1 MRRRTLL
8 AGLALPPLLRPALV
22 RAQATAPAG
31 WPEKPVRILVG
42 FPPGG
47 LTDVLARVLANALP
61 ARFGQPFL
69 VENRTGASGII
80 AAELVAKSPPDGHT
94 LLLAHPTAIAIA
106 PALAQRLPFDAAR
119 AFAPV
124 TLLAR
129 QPHVL
134 LVKGDS
140 PWNSLA
146 ELVAEAK
153 RRPGVITF
161 ASSGVGSVQHVQGE
175 QFCMATGIEAV
186 HVPYRGSAPTM
197 TDIAA
202 GQVHWAIDGVGV
214 SAPLIEAGS
223 LKALGTAAPRRIARW
238 PSLPSFA
245 EQGVEGVV
253 PGSWFGLMGPAGMAP
268 GLVAALAEAAV
279 AAMAGPEAQRALTSA
294 SAEAAVEGPEAFA
307 SFVANETAQFRAL
320 AQRTRISLD

>member
-1 MRRRTLL
+1 MRRRALL
-8 AGLALPPLLRPALV
+8 AGLALLPAPS
-22 RAQATAPAG
+22 RAQG
-31 WPEKPVRILVG
+31 SWPEKPVRILVG

-47 LTDVLARVLANALP
+47 LTDVLARVLANALQP
-61 ARFGQPFL
+61 RFGQPFL

-94 LLLAHPTAIAIA
+94 LLLAHPTAVAIA
-106 PALAQRLPFDAAR
+106 PALAQRLPFDGAR

-134 LVKGDS
+134 LAKGDS
-140 PWNSLA
+140 PWTSLA
-146 ELVAEAK
+146 DLVAEAK
-153 RRPGVITF
+153 RRPGAITF
-161 ASSGVGSVQHVQGE
+161 ASSGVGSVQHIQAE

-197 TDIAA
+197 TDLAA
-202 GQVHWAIDGVGV
+202 GQVHWVIDGVGV

-238 PSLPSFA
+238 PSLPTFA

-253 PGSWFGLMGPAGMAP
+253 PGSWFGLMGPAGMP
-268 GLVAALAEAAV
+268 PRLVAALAEAA
-279 AAMAGPEAQRALTSA
+279 AAALTGAEAQRALTSA
-294 SAEAAVEGPEAFA
+294 SAEAAAEGPEAFA
-307 SFVANETAQFRAL
+307 NFLAVETGQFRAL
-320 AQRTRISLD
+320 AQRTRISLE